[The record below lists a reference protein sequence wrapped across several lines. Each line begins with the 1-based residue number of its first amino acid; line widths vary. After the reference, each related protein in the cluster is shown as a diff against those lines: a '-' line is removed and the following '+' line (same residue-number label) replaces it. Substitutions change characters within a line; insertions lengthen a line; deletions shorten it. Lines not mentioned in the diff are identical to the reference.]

1 MEQKT
6 PLQEYEDTMEEV
18 DQTTQKLM
26 DLQRQVA
33 ALMLETES
41 RRGEIAAMADETK
54 KEMNTRADA
63 IYRKL
68 SRTAENKGDPAVSSR
83 IFSFIR
89 VCGSSLPGSACGIRP
104 RIRHWPR
111 A

>member
-68 SRTAENKGDPAVSSR
+68 SRFQNRRK
-83 IFSFIR
+83 
-89 VCGSSLPGSACGIRP
+89 
-104 RIRHWPR
+104 
-111 A
+111 